1 MAADHASTLQITG
14 RNLDV
19 DLDLDFD
26 LDLDHSL
33 GTRQLP
39 MFVF

>member
-1 MAADHASTLQITG
+1 MAADPASTLQITG